1 MDGYCILLPKISTTA
16 TQKVICWASVLLVG
30 IVSQAAM
37 FAKRLIPC
45 WKCSH
50 KRRLNQQICK
60 YYGAEQVKPSPDGR
74 EIFEDAVSMELN
86 KIYVT

>member
-1 MDGYCILLPKISTTA
+1 
-16 TQKVICWASVLLVG
+16 
-30 IVSQAAM
+30 M